1 MFDCMLDRFSSEF
14 RGELFSTMLELNYTL
29 TESPSLIA
37 IYKDEV
43 KVAVELVR
51 YLLLY
56 ADGSLD
62 KVFELD
68 EDEEESFT
76 TIYNPSSDLIHDAYH
91 NLYQIYEEL
100 D

>member
-1 MFDCMLDRFSSEF
+1 MFNCMLDMFSSEF
-14 RGELFSTMLELNYTL
+14 RSELFSTMLELNYTL
-29 TESPSLIA
+29 AESPSLIA

-76 TIYNPSSDLIHDAYH
+76 TIDDPSSDLIHEAYY

>member
-1 MFDCMLDRFSSEF
+1 MFNCMLDMFSSEF

-68 EDEEESFT
+68 EDEAESFT

>member
-1 MFDCMLDRFSSEF
+1 MFSSEF

-76 TIYNPSSDLIHDAYH
+76 TMYNPSSDLIHEAYH

>member
-1 MFDCMLDRFSSEF
+1 MFNCMLDMFSSEF
-14 RGELFSTMLELNYTL
+14 RSELFSTMLELNYTL

-43 KVAVELVR
+43 KVAIELVR

-76 TIYNPSSDLIHDAYH
+76 TIYNPSSDLIHEAYH

>member
-1 MFDCMLDRFSSEF
+1 MFNCMLDMFSSEF
-14 RGELFSTMLELNYTL
+14 RSELFSTMLELNYTL
-29 TESPSLIA
+29 AESPSLIA

>member
-1 MFDCMLDRFSSEF
+1 MFSSEF

>member
-1 MFDCMLDRFSSEF
+1 MFSSEF

-76 TIYNPSSDLIHDAYH
+76 TIYNPSSDLIHEAYH

>member
-1 MFDCMLDRFSSEF
+1 MFNCMLDMFSSEF
-14 RGELFSTMLELNYTL
+14 RSELFSTILKLNYTL
-29 TESPSLIA
+29 AESPSLIA

-76 TIYNPSSDLIHDAYH
+76 TIYDPSSDLIHEAYY

>member
-1 MFDCMLDRFSSEF
+1 MFNYMLDMFSSEF

-76 TIYNPSSDLIHDAYH
+76 TIYDPSSDLIHEAYH